1 MMTSKE
7 LVRELLILQA
17 AHHELVFMIE
27 PMRTKID
34 RIQMR
39 AESALKIL
47 DFLVEVDEAYID
59 QELEEAV
66 GASTNAQFDILLR
79 IGWEYVNNL
88 NKSSK
93 GKK

>member
-1 MMTSKE
+1 MMTRKE
-7 LVRELLILQA
+7 LVRELLILQG
-17 AHHELVFMIE
+17 AHHGLVYMIE
-27 PMRTKID
+27 PMRTKLD

-39 AESALKIL
+39 AESGLKIL
-47 DFLVEVDEAYID
+47 DFLVEVNEAYID
-59 QELEEAV
+59 QELEKAV
-66 GASTNAQFDILLR
+66 GDSTNVQFDILLR